1 MAGLVGVLQA
11 LGATRQRDGSWVVDC
26 AALQLGSLFGG
37 DLDGQ
42 AIGVVTG
49 EAIAFKSP
57 PELAA
62 CGKVWMT
69 DVTDEDAFCQALGV
83 AIDELREQVRAALQ
97 TLRKLGFKAR
107 LQAPDPRP
115 RGTLTR
121 ADRVIGVVIDAGGDL
136 LIEEIDGEALPADK
150 QASMMAPEEATAAEL
165 HQLID
170 GVLASIAGLEA
181 TGIAA
186 PPSLSHEELR
196 ELQAALDDSDE
207 AGDDFDSDDFDGDDD
222 DERTAAGVPIPVSA
236 RPPALRDDEG
246 DDDPHTLKVKAGG
259 KSPIHTAFDDEDDD
273 VEPPTATLTT
283 PIARPTIPP
292 VVAPRPAPAPQV
304 TVDAAADDDP
314 FDGIGEPT
322 ATRPIDS
329 RATAV
334 PASDDGLLE
343 ALDDDGDEGD
353 DGDDGVDV
361 GDEGDDFAPGPAA
374 VAPVTPAAAAV
385 DPARAEADAFD
396 ESTAALPHGD
406 EEDFDDG
413 KTRALVV
420 DEALLARLKRG
431 DDAERA
437 VAPPTATLPMPASPA
452 GASPSWPVGPTQPLT
467 APQPPGLDEAAGF
480 DGPSTS
486 ATAHLRAETRG
497 EHDDI
502 APAVTAAADDGSSL
516 VGAFDDDFNEPSGD
530 PSGFD
535 SSDGIAADE
544 PTMTPPR
551 PEPAPQFTSS
561 PFDDDSVAGAAKDEG
576 DDDELEALERQA
588 AALEA
593 ELRVVRARIASLRAH
608 LEPTGTATAPVPAAA
623 STAPPLPAEQPR
635 VGDSDEG
642 DAETDARAGLTS
654 LPSLQSI
661 DVHEIQPRHA
671 RPDGGNSLLD
681 ELDDNDEANAFDDG
695 ASAPDP
701 IAAAGA
707 DEDVVSLAAL
717 QGALKELGVIGE
729 GGGETQVAASVMDFA
744 PADDDGD
751 VFGSVSGGD
760 SLAEAS
766 AASDLSVEATRV
778 RSARPSS
785 IALVVEDDRARDR
798 LKKHL
803 ADRFSALMEA
813 ADGERAMELR
823 GIAEVDAIVFVRPRR
838 DGGTLASFTQIE
850 HLPHRPR
857 VLVISAD
864 DGFDDVPAVD
874 LRLPLG
880 QRASEV
886 ARQVLDG
893 LEQLGVPLMPAA

>member
-1 MAGLVGVLQA
+1 MI
-11 LGATRQRDGSWVVDC
+11 DC

-42 AIGVVTG
+42 AVGVVSG
-49 EAIAFKSP
+49 EAITFKSP

-121 ADRVIGVVIDAGGDL
+121 AERVIGVVIDAGGDL
-136 LIEEIDGEALPADK
+136 LIEEIDGEALPTDK

-196 ELQAALDDSDE
+196 ELQAALDE
-207 AGDDFDSDDFDGDDD
+207 AGDDFDGNDFDGDD
-222 DERTAAGVPIPVSA
+222 DERTAAGVPMPVSA
-236 RPPALRDDEG
+236 RPPSLRDDEG
-246 DDDPHTLKVKAGG
+246 DDTPHTLKVKTGG
-259 KSPIHTAFDDEDDD
+259 KAPIHPAFDDDDDD
-273 VEPPTATLTT
+273 VEPPTATLTA

-292 VVAPRPAPAPQV
+292 VVAPRPAPAPQAA
-304 TVDAAADDDP
+304 VDDDDP

-322 ATRPIDS
+322 APRPIDP
-329 RATAV
+329 RAAAV
-334 PASDDGLLE
+334 PASDGGLPD
-343 ALDDDGDEGD
+343 ALDHEND
-353 DGDDGVDV
+353 DDGVDV
-361 GDEGDDFAPGPAA
+361 DIGDEGDDFAPGPAA
-374 VAPVTPAAAAV
+374 VAPVTPAAAG
-385 DPARAEADAFD
+385 PARTDTFD
-396 ESTAALPHGD
+396 ESTAALHHGD

-437 VAPPTATLPMPASPA
+437 VAPPTARLPMPASPA

-467 APQPPGLDEAAGF
+467 APRRPGLDDDDGF

-497 EHDDI
+497 EHDDV
-502 APAVTAAADDGSSL
+502 APAVTAAADDRSSL
-516 VGAFDDDFNEPSGD
+516 AGAFEDDFDEPSGD

-535 SSDGIAADE
+535 SSDRIAADE

-551 PEPAPQFTSS
+551 PEPPPPVTSS
-561 PFDDDSVAGAAKDEG
+561 PFDDDSVAGANDG

-593 ELRVVRARIASLRAH
+593 ELRVVRARIASLRSH
-608 LEPTGTATAPVPAAA
+608 LEPTGTATATAPATT

-642 DAETDARAGLTS
+642 DGETDARAGLAS

-661 DVHEIQPRHA
+661 DVHELQPRHA

-681 ELDDNDEANAFDDG
+681 ELDDDDGANAFDGG

-701 IAAAGA
+701 IAASGG
-707 DEDVVSLAAL
+707 DEDVVSLSAL

-729 GGGETQVAASVMDFA
+729 GGSETQVAASVMDFA

-751 VFGSVSGGD
+751 VFGSVSGSD

-766 AASDLSVEATRV
+766 SASALSVEATRI
-778 RSARPSS
+778 RSSRPSS

-803 ADRFSALMEA
+803 ADRFSALIEA
-813 ADGERAMELR
+813 ADGERAMQLR
-823 GIAEVDAIVFVRPRR
+823 GITEVDAIVFVRPRR

-893 LEQLGVPLMPAA
+893 LAQLGVPHMPAA